1 MCFMFISFELK
12 IVQSTKHSPK
22 DCGPNYLH
30 SPFFYYKLSGLIIDP
45 CDFRVILMR
54 TIMTRI
60 FHHFAFLFCFHM
72 CTIISWAQPD
82 PATSPQEISF
92 YTQDSVL
99 IYGDLHHLHK
109 DRPVILLFHQ
119 AGANGRAEYEE
130 VIPILTEKEFN
141 VLVIDQRSGGQRFG
155 GYNRTVALITN
166 NNYGYCEAYPDL
178 VGALDFLVESGYTGH
193 KILWGSSYSAALV
206 VRLAHTQPN
215 YIAGVLAFSPASG
228 GPMQA
233 CKADDLFET
242 LEVPLLLMRPAR
254 EMEVESVASQ
264 YQLALQH
271 GHQTYV
277 VENGVHGSSMMVES
291 RVTSDPAQQW
301 SIVMTFIEQ
310 CLKRP
315 K

>member
-1 MCFMFISFELK
+1 
-12 IVQSTKHSPK
+12 
-22 DCGPNYLH
+22 
-30 SPFFYYKLSGLIIDP
+30 
-45 CDFRVILMR
+45 
-54 TIMTRI
+54 MTRI
-60 FHHFAFLFCFHM
+60 FHHLAFLLIFQM
-72 CTIISWAQPD
+72 CTLICWAQSD
-82 PATSPQEISF
+82 PNASFQEISF
-92 YTQDSVL
+92 HTQDSVL
-99 IYGDLHHLHK
+99 VYGDLHHLHK

-141 VLVIDQRSGGQRFG
+141 VLAIDQRSGGQRFG

-166 NNYGYCEAYPDL
+166 NNYSYCEAYPDL

-206 VRLAHTQPN
+206 VRLAHAQPDD
-215 YIAGVLAFSPASG
+215 IAGVLAFSPASG

-254 EMEVESVASQ
+254 EMEVESVANQ

-271 GHQTYV
+271 GHQTFV
-277 VENGVHGSSMMVES
+277 VENGVHGSSMMVGS
-291 RVTSDPAQQW
+291 RVSDDPAQQW
-301 SIVMTFIEQ
+301 GIVMTFIER
-310 CLKRP
+310 CLKMP